1 MAHGHHHAHTYDRA
15 FKVGIAINGLYV
27 LIEAGCGFAFN
38 SVALISDAGH
48 NLSDVLALVMAWGAS
63 YLSRTPPTERRTYG
77 MKRATVL
84 ASLASAVLLCL
95 ALGAIIWES
104 IARLTAPAATSGRT
118 IVVVAGIGVMINLV
132 TAVMF
137 MSGRHSDLNIKSA
150 FLHMAADAVVSLG
163 VVAAGVVILATGWLW
178 VDPVIALALA
188 ALILVSGLGLLRE
201 SLDLAMDAV
210 PDHVDVGAVRAYL
223 ETLPGVEN
231 VHHLHIWGMS
241 TTETALT
248 VHLVMHP
255 DHADDAL
262 LQSVSDTLKTK
273 FQIQHP
279 TIQVEHGNASEH
291 CVYTAPA
298 NGAAHSAPTSA

>member
-1 MAHGHHHAHTYDRA
+1 MAHDHNQAHAYDRA
-15 FKVGIAINGLYV
+15 FKVGIAVNGLYV

-48 NLSDVLALVMAWGAS
+48 NLSDVLALAMAWGAS

-84 ASLASAVLLCL
+84 ASLASAILLCL
-95 ALGAIIWES
+95 VLGAVIWES
-104 IARLTAPAATSGRT
+104 IARLAAPAATSGRT
-118 IVVVAGIGVMINLV
+118 IILVASVGVIINLV

-137 MSGRHSDLNIKSA
+137 MSGRHGDLNIKSA
-150 FLHMAADAVVSLG
+150 FLHMAADAAVSLG
-163 VVAAGVVILATGWLW
+163 VVVAGIVILTTGWFW
-178 VDPVIALALA
+178 VDPLIALAVA
-188 ALILVSGLGLLRE
+188 ALILVSGLSLLRE

-210 PDHVDVGAVRAYL
+210 PDHVDFIDVRRYL
-223 ETLPGVEN
+223 ESLPGVRN

-248 VHLVMHP
+248 VHLLMEP
-255 DHADDAL
+255 GHADDAL

-273 FQIQHP
+273 FQIHHP
-279 TIQVEHGNASEH
+279 TIQVESGSAREQ
-291 CVYTAPA
+291 CVYAPETA
-298 NGAAHSAPTSA
+298 GAPRSVQSPS

>member
-15 FKVGIAINGLYV
+15 FKVDIAVNGLYV
-27 LIEAGCGFAFN
+27 LIEGGCGFAFN

-163 VVAAGVVILATGWLW
+163 VVAV
-178 VDPVIALALA
+178 
-188 ALILVSGLGLLRE
+188 
-201 SLDLAMDAV
+201 
-210 PDHVDVGAVRAYL
+210 
-223 ETLPGVEN
+223 
-231 VHHLHIWGMS
+231 
-241 TTETALT
+241 
-248 VHLVMHP
+248 
-255 DHADDAL
+255 
-262 LQSVSDTLKTK
+262 
-273 FQIQHP
+273 
-279 TIQVEHGNASEH
+279 
-291 CVYTAPA
+291 
-298 NGAAHSAPTSA
+298 